1 MAQFENHEDGVVWT
15 NGKIGAYLQDCE
27 SLWQPFSYFENGN
40 LDISDRKFNT
50 AAKAFEAAIDIF
62 S

>member
-1 MAQFENHEDGVVWT
+1 MAQFENYEGGIVWT
-15 NGKIGAYLQDCE
+15 NGDIGAYLQDCE
-27 SLWQPFSYFENGN
+27 SLWQPFTYFSNGN
-40 LDISDRKFNT
+40 LDISEKKFGT